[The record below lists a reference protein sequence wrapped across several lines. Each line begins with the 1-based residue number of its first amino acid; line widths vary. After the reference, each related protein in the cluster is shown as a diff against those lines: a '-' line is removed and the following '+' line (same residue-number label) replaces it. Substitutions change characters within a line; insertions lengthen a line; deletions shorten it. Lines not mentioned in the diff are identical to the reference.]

1 MKKEQILSEM
11 REDSDY
17 LKILSRKTLEII
29 RITNFIRIRRRSCL
43 TEVCSMPSKL
53 ASSTAN
59 YIFYIKLN
67 GHAYSYLLLL
77 FGASCFFSKNHL
89 KKRLILL

>member
-43 TEVCSMPSKL
+43 
-53 ASSTAN
+53 
-59 YIFYIKLN
+59 
-67 GHAYSYLLLL
+67 
-77 FGASCFFSKNHL
+77 
-89 KKRLILL
+89 